1 MRGRRECRRMSRT
14 WRPIDPSSVTH
25 DIAIAIQEGA
35 DVLEL
40 QDKCLEQKDEKSD
53 ETRSRRCSGTHV
65 RLTLLSDAAF
75 TTVSHLRTH
84 PS

>member
-1 MRGRRECRRMSRT
+1 MRERHECRRMSRA

-25 DIAIAIQEGA
+25 DIAIVIQEGA

-40 QDKCLEQKDEKSD
+40 QDKCLEQTDEKSD
-53 ETRSRRCSGTHV
+53 GTRSRGCSGMHV

-75 TTVSHLRTH
+75 ILSLTSALT
-84 PS
+84 